1 MSQRG
6 RRCVERPCDLPVFVA
21 VAVVWL
27 ATLAMPLASFRW
39 VAKVLGWAGRWL
51 SSGGRRRVCRN
62 LEIAFPGTLSA
73 AQKQRICRAVFFHV
87 TYTFLELMHAA
98 RVLSGDLDRLVR
110 VDNGKVL
117 DELLRKGDGV
127 VGIGG
132 HLGGFSTIQG
142 YLARKG
148 YVSTVIVRNTNN
160 LYLARFLAWV
170 GKTSGVPTI
179 SKWNMRRAV
188 RESAEW
194 LRRGGLVM
202 FYLDQHAGNGI
213 SVDLFGRKV
222 LAPAGAA
229 VFCRRYGCPAV
240 GLFSYR
246 EPSGRHRL
254 VVEGP
259 YHLPRD
265 SGGKVDVQAA
275 TSFFYERVEFHVR
288 QHPEQWLTWFTRRF
302 RDH

>member
-1 MSQRG
+1 
-6 RRCVERPCDLPVFVA
+6 VFVA
-21 VAVVWL
+21 VVTLWL
-27 ATLAMPLASFRW
+27 ATMVVPVASFRW
-39 VAKVLGWAGRWL
+39 VAQLFGWAGWRL
-51 SSGGRRRVCRN
+51 SGGGRRRVRRN
-62 LEIAFPGTLSA
+62 LGIAFAGALSSGQA
-73 AQKQRICRAVFFHV
+73 RRICRALFFHV
-87 TYTFLELMHAA
+87 TYTFLELMHAV

-110 VDNGKVL
+110 VEHREVL
-117 DELLRKGDGV
+117 DQLLQKGTGV

-132 HLGGFSTIQG
+132 HLGGFSTVQG

-160 LYLARFLAWV
+160 PYLARFLAWV
-170 GKTSGVPTI
+170 GRRSGVPTI

-194 LRRGGLVM
+194 LSRGGLVM

-213 SVDLFGRKV
+213 PVRLFGRKV

-265 SGGKVDVQAA
+265 ASGKVDVLAA
-275 TSFFYERVEFHVR
+275 TSLFYERVECHVR
-288 QHPEQWLTWFTRRF
+288 RHPEQWLTWFTRRF
-302 RDH
+302 RNC